1 MGNAIVYGAIF
12 IGIISSFNIFEIIFY
27 SFFGIKNKKIWKW
40 MTFLACS
47 VLLFNQPNTFSF
59 AILLFGFLLF
69 TMGKMIYLI
78 QSLKSTNS

>member
-1 MGNAIVYGAIF
+1 MENAIVYGAIL
-12 IGIISSFNIFEIIFY
+12 IGIISSFHICQIIFY
-27 SFFGIKNKKIWKW
+27 YFFGIKNNEIWKW
-40 MTFLACS
+40 MTLLACS

>member
-1 MGNAIVYGAIF
+1 MENAIVYGAIL
-12 IGIISSFNIFEIIFY
+12 IGIISSFHIFEIIFY
-27 SFFGIKNKKIWKW
+27 YLFGIENNEIWKW
-40 MTFLACS
+40 MTLLACS